1 MQRKFQRDHASHGDA
16 KYVRTLHASSMQN
29 RGRIRSHQSDG
40 INAWSDIAL
49 ADTTIVESDGAITV
63 GKNRAAAMSHVGGIA
78 EAHDE
83 QKRFSGAL
91 FIPI

>member
-1 MQRKFQRDHASHGDA
+1 
-16 KYVRTLHASSMQN
+16 MQN